1 MHRKVALAVRAAFI
15 VTAAFVYA
23 TPSTAKIGFT
33 AFTGADLVRICT
45 AKDDPFSAGVC
56 AGYINGVIDMAERE
70 GYVCL
75 THNSGGVTL
84 DAIRDIVVAWLINNK
99 DKLFYNAYSIAIKAV
114 EVDFPCA
121 SRK

>member
-1 MHRKVALAVRAAFI
+1 M
-15 VTAAFVYA
+15 
-23 TPSTAKIGFT
+23 
-33 AFTGADLVRICT
+33 
-45 AKDDPFSAGVC
+45 
-56 AGYINGVIDMAERE
+56 IDMAERE